1 MSTDVV
7 VAVEG
12 QAAWKLC
19 ICTGWAEPNRG
30 LKGPNNGTLAKLCEE
45 VGPRCP
51 STPTKFRGGNIPQFF
66 FYIGSSLKAEVPV
79 A

>member
-1 MSTDVV
+1 MGNMYESTDIV

-30 LKGPNNGTLAKLCEE
+30 LKGPTNVTLAKLCEE
-45 VGPRCP
+45 VGGQPP
-51 STPTKFRGGNIPQFF
+51 TTPTKFRGYNIVQFF
-66 FYIGSSLKAEVPV
+66 FTLVLA
-79 A
+79 

>member
-30 LKGPNNGTLAKLCEE
+30 LKGPNNDALAKLCEE
-45 VGPRCP
+45 VGRQAPT
-51 STPTKFRGGNIPQFF
+51 TPTKFRGSNIVQFF
-66 FYIGSSLKAEVPV
+66 FTVNLA
-79 A
+79 